1 MAISR
6 NRKEELVAQYQQ
18 LLEKSDAI
26 FLAEYKGMNVKTMEN
41 LRLEVDKANGAIH
54 VTKNTL
60 LRHVLEEAA
69 YTIPDDLLTGQMT
82 ASFSLVEAPTLAKT
96 ITEFAS
102 KQEHMTLKGGFLGTR
117 FLTADEVEALAKL
130 PTLDQLRAQLLG
142 LIGTPAQGLAGVVA
156 SGVRQV
162 VNVID
167 AYAKKSEEGSE
178 VAEAA

>member
-6 NRKEELVAQYQQ
+6 NRKEELVAQYQE
-18 LLEKSDAI
+18 LIEKSDAI

-60 LRHVLEEAA
+60 LRHVLESADISVPE
-69 YTIPDDLLTGQMT
+69 DLLTGQMT
-82 ASFSLVEAPTLAKT
+82 ASFALAEAPTLAKT

-102 KQEHMTLKGGFLGTR
+102 KQEHMTLRGGFLGNR
-117 FLTADEVEALAKL
+117 YLTADEVEALAKL

-142 LIGTPAQGLAGVVA
+142 LFNAPAQNLAGVVA

-167 AYAKKSEEGSE
+167 AYAKKSEEGGE